1 MVFKNQHIKRKKDK
15 KKFVMSSC
23 LLLIVPLHCTALHCT
38 ALHCTVGAYFHQME
52 YFNGAKTPAIY
63 QLYTSRNLYLILIFT
78 RVGTYVQRGSK
89 FCFVVVLLLLVG
101 KSLVKLASLAVY

>member
-38 ALHCTVGAYFHQME
+38 ALHCTALHCTALWGPIFTKWSILME
-52 YFNGAKTPAIY
+52 QKH
-63 QLYTSRNLYLILIFT
+63 QLYTSYIPAETFI
-78 RVGTYVQRGSK
+78 
-89 FCFVVVLLLLVG
+89 
-101 KSLVKLASLAVY
+101 